1 MNLTTESEVHIE
13 LSDLNGK
20 LITSGEYTNLSGA
33 QSISINLNG
42 LSAGMYAVNILI
54 NGTLYTEKL
63 IVE

>member
-13 LSDLNGK
+13 LTDLNGK

-33 QSISINLNG
+33 QSIAINLNG